1 MQLIKDFF
9 QRYPAQCLIVWAC
22 LVVASVAEGLSLST
36 LLPILSIATGNQSHL
51 VDAKTQD
58 FLSQGLHWLS
68 INPTIGTM
76 MALVLAGLV
85 FKAVLTLIAYRQV
98 GYTVAAI
105 ATEGRLNFLRALSSS
120 RWEYFLS
127 QRTGR
132 LSNTIST
139 EASNSADAFQS
150 MANLAALTS
159 QSAVFLCVALLINWK
174 IALLAMLIGAAIFG
188 VLKVMVSI
196 SRDAGGRQK
205 NSFQQLMALLTDSL
219 ASLKPLKSM
228 AREGQIDRMLER
240 QTRDLNS
247 ALRTRVMA
255 QETLKALQE
264 LLIGVVL
271 IAGVG
276 ASLLIWKLQ
285 LSEIMVLTIVLARML
300 TRLSKVQQEYQK
312 LASREAFYWA
322 MNEQIDNARAAR
334 EAAFGDRQPSL
345 EYGVTVE
352 RASFGY
358 EGRSVLRDVDLE
370 IRAGEFTTLI
380 GFSGAGKTT
389 LVDLIIG
396 LLRCDEGRILIDG
409 VPIDEID
416 IRAWRSMIGYVP
428 QDTILLH
435 ETIYNNVVVG
445 DESLSEEAAIEAL
458 KRAGAWDFVSA
469 LAQGIHTNV
478 GEHGGRLSGGQ
489 RQRVVIAR
497 ALVHQPRLLILDE
510 ATSALDPETEA
521 AVSATLADLGKDYT
535 VLAVSHRAALTE
547 RSSRVYRLDQGAARL
562 TEVPARASA

>member
-1 MQLIKDFF
+1 MRIIKDLFK
-9 QRYPAQCLIVWAC
+9 RYPGQCLIVWVC
-22 LVVASVAEGLSLST
+22 LVVSSIAEGLSLST
-36 LLPILSIATGNQSHL
+36 LLPVLTIATGNSSHM
-51 VDAKTQD
+51 VNGKTQD

-68 INPTIGTM
+68 INPTVAAMI
-76 MALVLAGLV
+76 AIVLVGLL
-85 FKAVLTLIAYRQV
+85 FKAALTLLAYRQV

-105 ATEGRLNFLRALSSS
+105 ATEGRLKFLRALSSS

-150 MANLAALTS
+150 MANLVSLAS
-159 QSAVFLCVALLINWK
+159 QSAVFLLVALLINWK
-174 IALLAMLIGAAIFG
+174 VAVLAMLIGAAIFG
-188 VLKVMVSI
+188 LLKIMVSI
-196 SRDAGGRQK
+196 SRDAGARQT

-255 QETLKALQE
+255 QEALKALQE
-264 LLIGVVL
+264 LLIGAVL
-271 IAGVG
+271 VTGVG

-312 LASREAFYWA
+312 MASREAFYWA
-322 MNEQIDNARAAR
+322 MYEQIENAQAAR
-334 EAAFGDRQPSL
+334 EMPFGSRQPSL
-345 EYGVTVE
+345 EQGITLEDVG
-352 RASFGY
+352 FGY
-358 EGRSVLRDVDLE
+358 QGKQVLSE
-370 IRAGEFTTLI
+370 INLQIPAGEFTTLI

-396 LLRCDEGRILIDG
+396 LLRSGEGRILIDG

-416 IRAWRSMIGYVP
+416 IQAWRSMIGYVP

-435 ETIYNNVVVG
+435 DTIYSNVVVG

-458 KRAGAWDFVSA
+458 KRAGAWRFISA
-469 LAQGIHTNV
+469 LADGIHTNV

-535 VLAVSHRAALTE
+535 VLAVSHRTALTE
-547 RSSRVYRLDQGAARL
+547 RSNRVYRLDQGTARL
-562 TEVPARASA
+562 DTVPARASA

>member
-9 QRYPAQCLIVWAC
+9 KRYPGQCLIVWAC
-22 LVVASVAEGLSLST
+22 LVVASIAEGLSLST
-36 LLPILSIATGNQSHL
+36 LLPILTIATGSQSPM

-58 FLSQGLHWLS
+58 FLSQWLHRLS
-68 INPTIGTM
+68 IDPTIGAM
-76 MALVLAGLV
+76 MSIVLVGLV

-150 MANLAALTS
+150 MANLASLAS
-159 QSAVFLCVALLINWK
+159 QSVVFLLVALLINWK
-174 IALLAMLIGAAIFG
+174 IAVMAVLIGAAIFG

-196 SRDAGGRQK
+196 SREAGGRQK
-205 NSFQQLMALLTDSL
+205 NSFQHLMALLTDSL

-240 QTRDLNS
+240 QTRELNG

-276 ASLLIWKLQ
+276 ASLLVWNLQ

-334 EAAFGDRQPSL
+334 ETAFGDRRPTL
-345 EYGVTVE
+345 ERGVTVE
-352 RASFGY
+352 RVSFGY
-358 EGRSVLRDVDLE
+358 EGRSVLHAVDLE
-370 IRAGEFTTLI
+370 IPAGGFTTLI

-389 LVDLIIG
+389 LIDLIIG
-396 LLRCDEGRILIDG
+396 LLRADEGRILIDG
-409 VPIDEID
+409 VPIDAID

-435 ETIYNNVVVG
+435 DSIYNNVVVG
-445 DESLSEEAAIEAL
+445 DQSLSEEAAIDAL
-458 KRAGAWDFVSA
+458 KRAGAWSFVSA
-469 LAQGIHTNV
+469 LADGIHTSV

-535 VLAVSHRAALTE
+535 VLAVSHRSALTE
-547 RSSRVYRLDQGAARL
+547 RSHRVYQLDQGRARPVAA
-562 TEVPARASA
+562 PARASA

>member
-1 MQLIKDFF
+1 MQLIKDLFK
-9 QRYPAQCLIVWAC
+9 RYPGQCLMVWAF
-22 LVVASVAEGLSLST
+22 LVVASLAEGLSLST
-36 LLPILSIATGNQSHL
+36 LLPVLTIATGNQSHM

-58 FLSQGLHWLS
+58 FLTQGLHWLS

-76 MALVLAGLV
+76 IGIVLAGLV
-85 FKAVLTLIAYRQV
+85 FKAVLTLVAYRQV

-120 RWEYFLS
+120 RWEYFLG

-150 MANLAALTS
+150 VANLASLTS
-159 QSAVFLCVALLINWK
+159 QSTVFLLIALLINWK
-174 IALLAMLIGAAIFG
+174 IAVLAMIIGAGIFG
-188 VLKVMVSI
+188 LLKIMVSI
-196 SRDAGGRQK
+196 SREAGGRQS

-240 QTRDLNS
+240 QTHELNS

-255 QETLKALQE
+255 QEALKALQE

-271 IAGVG
+271 VGGVG

-285 LSEIMVLTIVLARML
+285 LSEIMVMTIVLARML
-300 TRLSKVQQEYQK
+300 TRLSKLQQEYQK
-312 LASREAFYWA
+312 LVSREAFYWA
-322 MNEQIDNARAAR
+322 MNEQIDEARAAR
-334 EAAFGDRQPSL
+334 EAVFGDRQPTL
-345 EYGVTVE
+345 EQGVTVE
-352 RASFGY
+352 RVSFGY
-358 EGRSVLRDVDLE
+358 EGRSVLREVELE
-370 IRAGEFTTLI
+370 IPAGEFTTLI

-396 LLRCDEGRILIDG
+396 LLRCTEGRILIDG

-435 ETIYNNVVVG
+435 DTIYNNVVVG
-445 DESLSEEAAIEAL
+445 DESLSEEAAIQAL
-458 KRAGAWDFVSA
+458 KQAGAWSFIRGLSE
-469 LAQGIHTNV
+469 GIYTNV

-489 RQRVVIAR
+489 RQRIVIAR

-510 ATSALDPETEA
+510 ATSALDPDTEA

-547 RSSRVYRLDQGAARL
+547 RSTRVYQLDQGTARL
-562 TEVPARASA
+562 TDAPERASA

>member
-1 MQLIKDFF
+1 MQLIKAFF
-9 QRYPAQCLIVWAC
+9 QRYPLQCLIVWVS

-36 LLPILSIATGNQSHL
+36 LLPILTIATDNSSGLVSH
-51 VDAKTQD
+51 DTSD
-58 FLSQGLHWLS
+58 FLSQSLDWLS

-76 MALVLAGLV
+76 MGIVVAGLV
-85 FKAVLTLIAYRQV
+85 FKAGLTLLAYRQV

-105 ATEGRLNFLRALSSS
+105 ATDGRLNFLRALSSS

-127 QRTGR
+127 QRTGK

-139 EASNSADAFQS
+139 EATNSAEAFQS

-159 QSAVFLCVALLINWK
+159 QSAVFLLVALLINWK
-174 IALLAMLIGAAIFG
+174 IAVLAMGVGAGIFG
-188 VLKVMVSI
+188 LLKIMVSI
-196 SRDAGGRQK
+196 SREAGGRQK

-240 QTRDLNS
+240 QTQDLNN
-247 ALRTRVMA
+247 ALRIRVLA
-255 QETLKALQE
+255 QESLKALQE

-271 IAGVG
+271 IVGVA
-276 ASLLIWKLQ
+276 ASLLVWDLQ

-322 MNEQIDNARAAR
+322 MNEQIEEARAAR
-334 EAAFGDRQPSL
+334 ESAFGERQPSL
-345 EYGVTVE
+345 NEGVRIEDVQ
-352 RASFGY
+352 FGY
-358 EGRSVLRDVDLE
+358 EGRNVLHDVNIE
-370 IRAGEFTTLI
+370 IPAGEFTTLI

-396 LLRCDEGRILIDG
+396 LLRADAGRVLIDG

-416 IRAWRSMIGYVP
+416 IRAWRAMIGYVP
-428 QDTILLH
+428 QDTVLLH
-435 ETIYNNVVVG
+435 DTIYNNVVVG
-445 DESLSEEAAIEAL
+445 DADLSEEAAIAAL
-458 KRAGAWDFVSA
+458 EKAGAWDFVS
-469 LAQGIHTNV
+469 QMRDGIHSNV

-489 RQRVVIAR
+489 RQRIVIAR
-497 ALVHQPRLLILDE
+497 ALVHKPRLLILDE

-521 AVSATLADLGKDYT
+521 AVSATLRALGDEYT
-535 VLAVSHRAALTE
+535 VLAVSHRSALTE
-547 RSSRVYRLDQGAARL
+547 RSDHVYRLEQGTARAD
-562 TEVPARASA
+562 EVPARVTA

>member
-1 MQLIKDFF
+1 MQVIKDLFK
-9 QRYPAQCLIVWAC
+9 RYPGQCLIVWVC
-22 LVVASVAEGLSLST
+22 LIVSSIAEGLSLST
-36 LLPILSIATGNQSHL
+36 LLPVLTIATGNQSQM
-51 VDAKTQD
+51 VNAKTQD

-68 INPTIGTM
+68 LSPTIATLIGIV
-76 MALVLAGLV
+76 LVGLV
-85 FKAVLTLIAYRQV
+85 FKAVLTLFAYRQV

-150 MANLAALTS
+150 MANLASLAS
-159 QSAVFLCVALLINWK
+159 QSTVFLLVALLINWK
-174 IALLAMLIGAAIFG
+174 VAGVAMLIGVVIFG
-188 VLKVMVSI
+188 VLKIMVSI
-196 SRDAGGRQK
+196 SRDAGARQT

-255 QETLKALQE
+255 QEALKALQE

-271 IAGVG
+271 VAGVG
-276 ASLLIWKLQ
+276 ASLLVWKLQ
-285 LSEIMVLTIVLARML
+285 LSAIMVLTIVLARML

-322 MNEQIDNARAAR
+322 LNEQIENARAAQ
-334 EAAFGDRQPSL
+334 ETAFGSRQPSL
-345 EYGVTVE
+345 DQGIVLEHVD
-352 RASFGY
+352 FGY
-358 EGRSVLRDVDLE
+358 HGKQVLTDVNLQ
-370 IRAGEFTTLI
+370 IPAGGFTTLI
-380 GFSGAGKTT
+380 GFSGSGKTT

-396 LLRCDEGRILIDG
+396 LLRADEGRILIDG
-409 VPIDEID
+409 MPIDEID

-435 ETIYNNVVVG
+435 DTIYNNVVVG
-445 DESLSEEAAIEAL
+445 DESLSEEAAVKAL
-458 KRAGAWDFVSA
+458 KRAGAWRFISK
-469 LAQGIHTNV
+469 LAEGIHTNV

-547 RSSRVYRLDQGAARL
+547 RSSRVYRLEQGTARL
-562 TEVPARASA
+562 ADVPARASA

>member
-1 MQLIKDFF
+1 MSSI
-9 QRYPAQCLIVWAC
+9 
-22 LVVASVAEGLSLST
+22 AEGLSLST
-36 LLPILSIATGNQSHL
+36 LLPVLSIATGNSSHM
-51 VDAKTQD
+51 VNGKTQD

-68 INPTIGTM
+68 ISPTVAAMIGIV
-76 MALVLAGLV
+76 LVGLV
-85 FKAVLTLIAYRQV
+85 FKAVLTLLAYRQV

-105 ATEGRLNFLRALSSS
+105 ATEGRLKFLRALSSS

-150 MANLAALTS
+150 MANLVSLAS
-159 QSAVFLCVALLINWK
+159 QSAVFLSVALLINWK
-174 IALLAMLIGAAIFG
+174 VAVLAMLIGAAIFG
-188 VLKVMVSI
+188 LLKIMVSI
-196 SRDAGGRQK
+196 SRDAGARQT

-240 QTRDLNS
+240 QTRELNS

-255 QETLKALQE
+255 QEALKALQE
-264 LLIGVVL
+264 LLIGAVL
-271 IAGVG
+271 VAGVG

-312 LASREAFYWA
+312 MASREAFYWA
-322 MNEQIDNARAAR
+322 MYEQIENAQAAR
-334 EAAFGDRQPSL
+334 EMPFGSRQPSL
-345 EYGVTVE
+345 EQGVTLEDVG
-352 RASFGY
+352 FGY
-358 EGRSVLRDVDLE
+358 QGKQVLSDINLR
-370 IRAGEFTTLI
+370 IPAGEFTTLI

-396 LLRCDEGRILIDG
+396 LLRSDEGRILIDG

-416 IRAWRSMIGYVP
+416 IQAWRSMIGYVP

-435 ETIYNNVVVG
+435 DTIYNNVVVG

-458 KRAGAWDFVSA
+458 KRAGAWRFISA
-469 LAQGIHTNV
+469 LADGIHTNV

-535 VLAVSHRAALTE
+535 ILAVSHRAALTE
-547 RSSRVYRLDQGAARL
+547 RSNRVYRLDQGTARL
-562 TEVPARASA
+562 DTVPTRASA